1 MKVFFV
7 KQSCPKMFV
16 DGTRRVDFVLAWME
30 PTPRNPLQ
38 VRQAEEAETKRRVFE
53 TNLEREGLELEREQ
67 TVRHHFVKI
76 HAPHEVLCR
85 YCEIMKLRMPMKEV
99 YELLIYLKS

>member
-1 MKVFFV
+1 
-7 KQSCPKMFV
+7 MFV
-16 DGTRRVDFVLAWME
+16 DGARRVDFVLAWME

-99 YELLIYLKS
+99 YELLIHLKS